1 MMPNLKLSLLACITA
16 LTLSPVYAMESSHSS
31 AYAGQE
37 KRPIKSLSEDD
48 IAELQAGSGW
58 GLAKAA
64 ELNGVPGP
72 RHLLEMKDQID
83 LSNEQIT
90 SIEKLFDE
98 MNAAAREL
106 GAELIE
112 KERVLEHRFQNDIPN
127 ATELESLLTD
137 IGQTRSALRFVHLSA
152 HLKTPDIL
160 SVHQITKYNQLRGY
174 ASDDPCANVPEGHNE
189 KMWKKHNGCE

>member
-1 MMPNLKLSLLACITA
+1 MMLQLKLPLLACIAA
-16 LTLSPVYAMESSHSS
+16 LTVSQVYAMESSHSS

-37 KRPIKSLSEDD
+37 KRPIKSLSKDD
-48 IAELQAGSGW
+48 IAELQAGAGW

-72 RHLLEMKDQID
+72 RHLLEMKDQIN
-83 LSNEQIT
+83 LSNEQIA
-90 SIEKLFDE
+90 SIEALFNE

-106 GAELIE
+106 GAKLIE
-112 KERVLEHRFQNDIPN
+112 KERLLEQRFQNDIPN

-137 IGQTRSALRFVHLSA
+137 IGETRSALRFVHLSA
-152 HLKTPDIL
+152 HLKTPAIL
-160 SVHQITKYNQLRGY
+160 SALQITQYNQLRGY
-174 ASDDPCANVPEGHNE
+174 TSDDPCANVPEGHNE